1 MANNKRAL
9 LNSIL
14 RQDLSRFIHRS
25 FQTVVPGEVYSDNWH
40 IQAIAWRLE
49 QCLRGDIR
57 RLIITMPPRSLK
69 SICTSVAF
77 PAWALG
83 HDPALKII
91 CASYSNELS
100 VKHARDCRAVVES
113 DWYKRAFRNTRL
125 DPRKNTEL
133 EFMTNRRGFRLGTS
147 IGGTLTGK
155 GGNLIIIDDPLKPGE
170 AMSDNRRESVK
181 QWFDGTLYSRL
192 DNKSEDRIVLVMQ
205 RLHTDDLA
213 GHLLEKSGW
222 DHLNLSAI
230 AEERE
235 CIPIGDELIYI
246 REPGDLLHPDREDR
260 RTLDVIK
267 STVGTYNFS
276 SQYQQAPIPPEGNLI
291 QWKWFKR
298 YRELPA
304 RKDQGQIIQSWDTA
318 SKPGEKNDYSVC
330 TTWLFLDK
338 DFYLI
343 DVLRAHLNYPDLKR
357 RVVSHAQM
365 FIADSV
371 LIEDAASGIQLI
383 QDLQANGELRPIAIL
398 PEGDKE
404 TRAIGQSAKIEA
416 GHVHLLEDA
425 HWLPDFE
432 REILQ
437 FPNGRYDDQVD
448 SMSQVLAWAKVRNP
462 RIFIAGG
469 TRLSAQENWGYWR

>member
-91 CASYSNELS
+91 CASYSSDLTM
-100 VKHARDCRAVVES
+100 KHARDCRAVMES
-113 DWYKRAFRNTRL
+113 DWYKRAFRKTRL
-125 DPRKNTEL
+125 HPKKNTEI

-147 IGGTLTGK
+147 VGGTLTGK

-170 AMSDNRRESVK
+170 AMSDVRRESVK

-192 DNKSEDRIVLVMQ
+192 DNKSEDRIILVMQ

-213 GHLLEKSGW
+213 GHLLEKGGW
-222 DHLNLSAI
+222 DHLNLPAI
-230 AEERE
+230 AEAKE
-235 CIPIGDELIYI
+235 CIASGDGQTHI
-246 REPGDLLHPDREDR
+246 REPGDLLHPERENR
-260 RTLDVIK
+260 RTLDETK

-276 SQYQQAPIPPEGNLI
+276 SQYQQAPIPPEGNFI

-298 YRELPA
+298 YQDLPD
-304 RKDQGQIIQSWDTA
+304 RKGQGQILQSWDTA

-357 RVVSHAQM
+357 RIISHAQK
-365 FIADSV
+365 FSVDSV
-371 LIEDAASGIQLI
+371 LIEDSASGIQLI
-383 QDLQANGELRPIAIL
+383 QDLRSHGTLRPIGIA
-398 PEGDKE
+398 PEGDKV
-404 TRAIGQSAKIEA
+404 TRLISQSARIEA
-416 GHVHLLEDA
+416 GYVHLPENA
-425 HWLPDFE
+425 RWLPDFE
-432 REILQ
+432 REVLQ
-437 FPNGRYDDQVD
+437 FPNARYDDQVD
-448 SMSQVLAWAKVRNP
+448 SMSQALAWAKDRGNW
-462 RIFIAGG
+462 IIEAGG